1 MVDAKGVRKVG
12 YIDCAGGGQVVVE
25 RGRAYVGHMRSPH
38 GTSIF
43 DVRDPRNPSLL
54 ASLEM
59 PAGTHSHKVRLQG
72 DVMIINREVNH
83 ADTGLPAEFR
93 GGLGIFDV
101 SDPRRPRQLFQ
112 WETEGTGVHRFDVD
126 DRYAYISP
134 TMEGYRGNIVLIL
147 DLKDP
152 ERPVEVGRWWKPG
165 QWAAG

>member
-101 SDPRRPRQLFQ
+101 SIRGGRANYSNGRLRAPACTGSMSMTDMPTFPRP
-112 WETEGTGVHRFDVD
+112 WKAIAE
-126 DRYAYISP
+126 ISF
-134 TMEGYRGNIVLIL
+134 
-147 DLKDP
+147 
-152 ERPVEVGRWWKPG
+152 
-165 QWAAG
+165 